1 MGVFVCFWNSTLM
14 TQKDQAIFCRKTSI
28 KKQLR
33 ACVWHY
39 CFFLCFTVA
48 APGPSNPG
56 GVTKGGIICKI
67 PDL

>member
-1 MGVFVCFWNSTLM
+1 M
-14 TQKDQAIFCRKTSI
+14 
-28 KKQLR
+28 QLLQVPDDVV
-33 ACVWHY
+33 AQLLLLTMLHLEEY
-39 CFFLCFTVA
+39 VA